1 MESTSFTN
9 SARGMRPIGF
19 AEHKSPAASPY
30 FQKRRLRCG
39 SNSQYFPIKSTFW
52 CSLTSTGHAWEGS
65 LSSVGRGKSQE
76 TLHTGRFH
84 QSLQLTCQ
92 FQCPFKNLLMHQCS
106 VGEKKNLLAKSVT
119 LPIQKPFFPSRLR
132 FRILILLRL
141 QSVQPQKATLANKW
155 KSS

>member
-106 VGEKKNLLAKSVT
+106 VGEKKIS
-119 LPIQKPFFPSRLR
+119 QQS
-132 FRILILLRL
+132 LLRYP
-141 QSVQPQKATLANKW
+141 SKSHFSFSPKVQNPNSAQVAKCTTS
-155 KSS
+155 KSNSG